1 MGHSNGWD
9 CLACAVLSRTA
20 LLYRAQ
26 LCAIFSLCLPS
37 AHAGA
42 TACATPAHTWVGLT

>member
-9 CLACAVLSRTA
+9 CLACAVLSRTG

-26 LCAIFSLCLPS
+26 LCAILVHVYLQHMQ
-37 AHAGA
+37 A
-42 TACATPAHTWVGLT
+42 